1 MRFMV
6 AVDVLRMVR
15 EGIPVRLWFGMV
27 SVNDWVSVVG
37 VIVSMVCVVDSAVR
51 VSVPVVMY
59 TVLT

>member
-1 MRFMV
+1 MV